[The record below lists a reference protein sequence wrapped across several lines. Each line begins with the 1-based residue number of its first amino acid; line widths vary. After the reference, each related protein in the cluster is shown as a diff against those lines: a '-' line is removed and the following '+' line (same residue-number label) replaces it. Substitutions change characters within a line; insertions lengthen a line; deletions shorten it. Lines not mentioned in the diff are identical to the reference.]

1 MSNWNETI
9 KKIVE
14 EKKGETFAE
23 HYDCLSSPTVEEL
36 DNMPE
41 EKAEIKKINCISCS
55 HYQGE
60 GRCFFMRNPR
70 IINPK
75 NYECKD
81 YKGNKELHPNHY
93 SGLYECWVIMKY
105 LLGRKPFF
113 TPFQGYLYGCSFKY
127 SWRMGEKKNVDIIQD
142 IDKQI
147 NYLTKLKE
155 DILSEREKK

>member
-23 HYDCLSSPTVEEL
+23 HYDCLPSPTVEEL

-41 EKAEIKKINCISCS
+41 EKEI
-55 HYQGE
+55 
-60 GRCFFMRNPR
+60 
-70 IINPK
+70 
-75 NYECKD
+75 
-81 YKGNKELHPNHY
+81 NKELHPDHY

-105 LLGRKPFF
+105 LLSRKPFF